1 MVSPSEALKMIE
13 VAYAQGSSFVMKHDT
28 CAVIIRPCF
37 HDHVRIGAWQLM
49 QSDEILVTAIALSY
63 QLSFFSSLG
72 VVCPLPAAI

>member
-13 VAYAQGSSFVMKHDT
+13 VAYAPGSSFVMKHDT

-37 HDHVRIGAWQLM
+37 HYHVRIWAWQLR
-49 QSDEILVTAIALSY
+49 QSAEILVTAISLSY

-72 VVCPLPAAI
+72 AVCLLPASI